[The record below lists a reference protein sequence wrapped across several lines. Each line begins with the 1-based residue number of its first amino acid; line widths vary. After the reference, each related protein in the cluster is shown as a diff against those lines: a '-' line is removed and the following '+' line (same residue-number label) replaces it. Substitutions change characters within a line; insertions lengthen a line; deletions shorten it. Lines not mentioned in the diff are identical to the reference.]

1 VVVHNNDSG
10 RGLGDRGSKHFPR
23 MNQGAVQQP
32 ARYQHLAKNLTLTVQ
47 REQVELL
54 DLEITQPGT
63 KQTKNVFG
71 FPYSLHRPSLF
82 PRGAGT
88 QFEGG
93 DESAGLGGT
102 DAPGA
107 QELRAGTLG
116 QPAKR
121 PLSEL
126 QELSGQLQHVL
137 AASPCT

>member
-1 VVVHNNDSG
+1 MHNNDTG

-32 ARYQHLAKNLTLTVQ
+32 ARYQHFPKNLTLTVQ
-47 REQVELL
+47 REQVKFL
-54 DLEITQPGT
+54 DREISQPAT
-63 KQTKNVFG
+63 KQTKDVFG
-71 FPYSLHRPSLF
+71 FPYSLHRRSLF

-93 DESAGLGGT
+93 DEPASLGGT
-102 DAPGA
+102 HAPRA
-107 QELRAGTLG
+107 QELGTGTLS

-121 PLSEL
+121 SLSEL
-126 QELSGQLQHVL
+126 QQLGGQLEHVL

>member
-1 VVVHNNDSG
+1 MVVHNNDPG

-63 KQTKNVFG
+63 KQTKDIFG
-71 FPYSLHRPSLF
+71 FPNPLHRRSLF
-82 PRGAGT
+82 PRSAGP

-93 DESAGLGGT
+93 DEPAGLGGP
-102 DAPGA
+102 DCPGA
-107 QELRAGTLG
+107 KNSARGVEPAGEATP
-116 QPAKR
+116 Q
-121 PLSEL
+121 
-126 QELSGQLQHVL
+126 
-137 AASPCT
+137 